1 MTTYRRRLLAGLLAL
16 GLVAAACGD
25 DDETTESTDGATET
39 TAAAADDGGE
49 AEGGGEAGAVDTVG
63 FIYVGPK
70 DDFGYNQ
77 AAYEGSLAVGE
88 AFPDLTILQA
98 ENVPETSEA
107 EAVMQNMIDEGADLI
122 FATSYGHLEFAANL
136 AASNPDVV
144 FVHQGGLE
152 TEPLDNLGTYFGT
165 VYEPVYTAGIAAGS
179 VSETGVLGYV
189 YAFPIPQTL
198 ANINAFTLGA
208 QSVNPDIETI
218 AVATGNWCD
227 PGLQAEAAQ
236 SLIDQGADVLTQHQD
251 CTKTIIEAAEAAGV
265 YSVGYHADASE
276 LAPEGW
282 ITGSEWDWAALYIDI
297 VQTVIDGAF
306 AESEFNGDFRVGLQT
321 GDNPFVQSVFG
332 SMVGDDVIAL
342 IDEARESFIAGGS
355 PFAGPV
361 LDQDGETVWADGE
374 QPDYAEVETMD
385 FFVQGVIGS
394 IG

>member
-1 MTTYRRRLLAGLLAL
+1 MSSYRIRPLAALLAL
-16 GLVAAACGD
+16 VLVAAACGD
-25 DDETTESTDGATET
+25 DDEAGSEEGTTET
-39 TAAAADDGGE
+39 TAAEGG
-49 AEGGGEAGAVDTVG
+49 AEGGDTTGSAVDTVG

-77 AAYEGSLAVGE
+77 AAYEGSLAVEE
-88 AFPDLTILQA
+88 AFPDIEILQA

-107 EAVMQNMIDEGADLI
+107 EAVMQDMIDQGADLI
-122 FATSYGHLEFAANL
+122 FATSFGHLEFAANL
-136 AASNPDVV
+136 AAANPDVV

-152 TEPLDNLGTYFGT
+152 SEPLDNLGTYFGT

-179 VSETGVLGYV
+179 VSESGVLGYV

-227 PGLQAEAAQ
+227 PGLQAEAAA

-265 YSVGYHADASE
+265 FSVGYHADASE

-297 VQTVIDGAF
+297 VQTVVDGGF
-306 AESEFNGDFRVGLQT
+306 AASPYNGDYRVGLQT
-321 GDNPFVQSVFG
+321 GDNPFVQSAFG
-332 SMVGDDVIAL
+332 DMVSDETKAL
-342 IDEARESFIAGGS
+342 IDEAQQSFVDGGS

-361 LDQDGETVWADGE
+361 LDQDGATVWADGE
-374 QPDYAEVETMD
+374 QPTYAEVETMD
-385 FFVQGVIGS
+385 YFVQGVIGS
-394 IG
+394 LG